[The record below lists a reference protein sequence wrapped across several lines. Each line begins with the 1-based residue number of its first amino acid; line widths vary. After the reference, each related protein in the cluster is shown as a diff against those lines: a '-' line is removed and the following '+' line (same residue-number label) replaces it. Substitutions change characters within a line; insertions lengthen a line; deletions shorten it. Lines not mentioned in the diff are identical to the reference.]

1 MIIDRSIRPFV
12 VYGEDP
18 VLTALEKIS
27 ANKARIV
34 FCVTEHG
41 HLVGSIT
48 DGDVR
53 RWIAAQSEVD
63 LTRPCADV
71 ANTGVRSAPAT
82 ATPAEVR
89 RLFVGAIDHVP
100 LLDEHGHLVAVAVNR
115 SDAFQV
121 GRHDVGRGNPAFLI
135 AEIGINHNGSVALAK
150 ELVDLAKTAGADCV
164 KFQLRDMAALYRGGT
179 GSAGEDLGPQYTL
192 DLLSRFNLPADR
204 LFEVFDHCRDVDID
218 IMCTPWDEP
227 SVDALVGYG
236 IPALKIASA
245 DLTNH
250 ALLTHA
256 AASGTPLVV
265 STGMSTE
272 TEIRESVAVLRASGT
287 AYALL
292 HCQSTYPAPFKDVNL
307 RYLTRLAEL
316 GDCPVGYSG
325 HERGFHVPVAAVA
338 LGATI
343 IEKHFTVDRG
353 MEGNDH
359 KVSLLPGEFAEMV
372 VRIRE
377 VEESLG
383 STSARAVSTGEM
395 MNRVNLAKSL
405 VAARDI
411 EPGDV
416 IERDA
421 VDIKSPGRGL
431 QPNALDRLVGRT
443 ANRALQAG
451 DFFYATDLSDAVSKG
466 RDFVFRRPWGLPVRY
481 HDVETLTADCTPD
494 FLEFHFSYKD
504 LEIDPAT
511 VLPDRLPM
519 GYACHAPDLFA
530 GDFILNL
537 ASEDDAHW
545 ERSITELQRVI
556 DLTRSLRPFFTTDV
570 DPVVISSVGGFTTDR
585 HVPLDE
591 LPDMYA
597 RVAAGLDRVDDS
609 GVRLSCQTL
618 PPFPW
623 YMGGQL
629 YCNLFVRASDTAQF
643 ASRYRVGSASTCR
656 TPSSRRRSS
665 GSRSPTRSSCWHRT
679 ATTCTSSTR
688 WGSTARA
695 CRSAT
700 ARSTG
705 RCWPASST
713 PSHRAS
719 ASSPRSGRATSTT
732 ARGSGWRWSGSS
744 SGSDR
749 ARRTTHRPV
758 GRARG

>member
-1 MIIDRSIRPFV
+1 M
-12 VYGEDP
+12 
-18 VLTALEKIS
+18 
-27 ANKARIV
+27 
-34 FCVTEHG
+34 
-41 HLVGSIT
+41 
-48 DGDVR
+48 
-53 RWIAAQSEVD
+53 
-63 LTRPCADV
+63 
-71 ANTGVRSAPAT
+71 
-82 ATPAEVR
+82 
-89 RLFVGAIDHVP
+89 
-100 LLDEHGHLVAVAVNR
+100 
-115 SDAFQV
+115 
-121 GRHDVGRGNPAFLI
+121 
-135 AEIGINHNGSVALAK
+135 
-150 ELVDLAKTAGADCV
+150 

-192 DLLSRFNLPADR
+192 DLLSRFNLPAEQ
-204 LFEVFDHCRDVDID
+204 LFEVFDHCRDVDVD

-256 AASGTPLVV
+256 ASSGTPLVV

-338 LGATI
+338 LGASI
-343 IEKHFTVDRG
+343 VEKHFTVDRG

-359 KVSLLPGEFAEMV
+359 KVSLLPDEFAEMV

-377 VEESLG
+377 VEEALG
-383 STSARAVSTGEM
+383 SAAPRAVSTGEM

-405 VAARDI
+405 VAARDL

-416 IERDA
+416 IDRAA

-443 ANRALQAG
+443 ANRGLRAG

-466 RDFVFRRPWGLPVRY
+466 RDYVFRRPWGLPVRY

-597 RVAAGLDRVDDS
+597 RVAAGARP
-609 GVRLSCQTL
+609 GRRLRGAPVVPDAAAVPLVHGRPAATATCSSA
-618 PPFPW
+618 PPTPPSSR
-623 YMGGQL
+623 
-629 YCNLFVRASDTAQF
+629 RATA
-643 ASRYRVGSASTCR
+643 AGSASTSR
-656 TPSSRRRSS
+656 TPSSPPPSS
-665 GSRSPTRSSCWHRT
+665 GSRSREAVELLAPHSDHLHLVDAVGVDGEGVQVGDGEIDWPVL
-679 ATTCTSSTR
+679 
-688 WGSTARA
+688 ARQLDLLA
-695 CRSAT
+695 P
-700 ARSTG
+700 G
-705 RCWPASST
+705 
-713 PSHRAS
+713 
-719 ASSPRSGRATSTT
+719 
-732 ARGSGWRWSGSS
+732 
-744 SGSDR
+744 
-749 ARRTTHRPV
+749 V
-758 GRARG
+758 GFIPEIWQGHVNNGEGFWLALERLEQWF

>member
-1 MIIDRSIRPFV
+1 MIVDRTVTPFA

-18 VLTALEKIS
+18 VLRALEKIT
-27 ANKARIV
+27 ANRSRIV

-41 HLVGSIT
+41 HLVGSIS

-53 RWIAAQSEVD
+53 RWIAAQTDVD
-63 LTRPCADV
+63 LTRPCSEV
-71 ANTGVRSAPAT
+71 ANPATVSAPAT

-89 RLFVGAIDHVP
+89 RLFAGAVDHIP
-100 LLDEHGHLVAVAVNR
+100 LLDDGGHLVAVAVNR

-121 GRHDVGRGNPAFLI
+121 GRHEVGRGNPAFLI
-135 AEIGINHNGSVALAK
+135 AEIGINHNGSVELAK
-150 ELVDLAKTAGADCV
+150 ELVDLAHGSGADAV
-164 KFQLRDMAALYRGGT
+164 KFQLRDMGALYRGGT

-192 DLLSRFNLPADR
+192 DLLSRFNLPAER
-204 LFEVFDHCRDVDID
+204 LFEVFDHARDVGID
-218 IMCTPWDEP
+218 VMCTPWDAP
-227 SVDALVGYG
+227 SVDALVEYG
-236 IPALKIASA
+236 VPALKIASA

-272 TEIRESVAVLRASGT
+272 SEIRESVALLRATGT
-287 AYALL
+287 PYALL

-325 HERGFHVPVAAVA
+325 HERGHHVPVAAVA

-343 IEKHFTVDRG
+343 VEKHFTVDRS

-359 KVSLLPGEFAEMV
+359 KVSLLPDEFATMV
-372 VRIRE
+372 TRIRE
-377 VEESLG
+377 VEEALG
-383 STSARAVSTGEM
+383 STEPRAVSTGEM

-411 EPGDV
+411 APGEL
-416 IERDA
+416 ITRDA

-431 QPNALDRLVGRT
+431 QPNALERLVGRS
-443 ANRALQAG
+443 ANRALVAG
-451 DFFYATDLSDAVSKG
+451 DFFYASDLSEATPKG
-466 RDFVFRRPWGLPVRY
+466 RDFEFRRPWGLPVRY
-481 HDVETLTADCTPD
+481 HDVEPLTADCTPD

-504 LEIDPAT
+504 LEIDPSS
-511 VLPDRLPM
+511 VFRERLPM

-545 ERSITELQRVI
+545 ERSVEELQRVI
-556 DLTRSLRPFFTTDV
+556 DITRGMRQWFTTDV
-570 DPVVISSVGGFTTDR
+570 DPVVISSVGGFTSDR
-585 HVPLDE
+585 HVPEDE

-597 RVAAGLDRVDDS
+597 RVAAGLDRVDDT

-629 YCNLFVRASDTAQF
+629 YCNLFVRPEDTARF
-643 ASRYRVGSASTCR
+643 AQQYGRRLCLDVSHSKLAANFIGQPFSEAVALLAPHAEHLHLVDAVGVD
-656 TPSSRRRSS
+656 
-665 GSRSPTRSSCWHRT
+665 GE
-679 ATTCTSSTR
+679 
-688 WGSTARA
+688 GVQ
-695 CRSAT
+695 
-700 ARSTG
+700 
-705 RCWPASST
+705 
-713 PSHRAS
+713 
-719 ASSPRSGRATSTT
+719 
-732 ARGSGWRWSGSS
+732 
-744 SGSDR
+744 
-749 ARRTTHRPV
+749 V
-758 GRARG
+758 GEGEVDWAVLAEQLDALAPGVSFIPEIWQGHVNNGEGFWVALERLEQWF

>member
-41 HLVGSIT
+41 HLVGSIS

-53 RWIAAQSEVD
+53 RWIAAQDDVD
-63 LTRPCADV
+63 LTHPCAEV

-100 LLDEHGHLVAVAVNR
+100 LLDARGHLVAVAVNR
-115 SDAFQV
+115 NDAFQV
-121 GRHDVGRGNPAFLI
+121 GRHDVGRDHPALLI

-150 ELVDLAKTAGADCV
+150 QLVDQAKAAGADAV
-164 KFQLRDMAALYRGGT
+164 KFQLRDMAALYRGGSA
-179 GSAGEDLGPQYTL
+179 GAGEDLGPQYTL
-192 DLLSRFNLPADR
+192 DLLSRFNLPAEQ
-204 LFEVFDHCRDVDID
+204 LFEVFDHCREVDVDIL
-218 IMCTPWDEP
+218 CTPWDAP
-227 SVDALVGYG
+227 SVDALVDYG
-236 IPALKIASA
+236 IPGLKIASA

-250 ALLTHA
+250 GLLTHA

-272 TEIRESVAVLRASGT
+272 TEIRESVAVLKASGT

-325 HERGFHVPVAAVA
+325 HERGFHVAVAAVA
-338 LGATI
+338 LGAGI
-343 IEKHFTVDRG
+343 IEKHFTLDRG

-359 KVSLLPGEFAEMV
+359 KVSLLPDEFAEMV
-372 VRIRE
+372 GRIRE

-383 STSARAVSTGEM
+383 SAAPRAVSTGEM

-405 VAARDI
+405 VAARDL
-411 EPGDV
+411 EPGDL

-431 QPNALDRLVGRT
+431 QPNALDKLVGRT
-443 ANRALQAG
+443 ANRGLRAG

-466 RDFVFRRPWGLPVRY
+466 RDYVFRRPWGLPVRY
-481 HDVETLTADCTPD
+481 HDVEILTADCTPD
-494 FLEFHFSYKD
+494 FLEFHFSYQD
-504 LEIDPAT
+504 LEIDPSA
-511 VLPDRLPM
+511 VLPERLPM

-537 ASEDDAHW
+537 ASDDDAHW
-545 ERSITELQRVI
+545 ERSIAELQRVI

-629 YCNLFVRASDTAQF
+629 YCNLFVRPSDTAEF
-643 ASRYRVGSASTCR
+643 ATRYGRRLCLDVSHTKLAATFLGQPFSEAVELLGPHTDHLHLVDSVGVDGEGVQVGEGEVDW
-656 TPSSRRRSS
+656 PVL
-665 GSRSPTRSSCWHRT
+665 
-679 ATTCTSSTR
+679 
-688 WGSTARA
+688 ARQLDA
-695 CRSAT
+695 LAP
-700 ARSTG
+700 G
-705 RCWPASST
+705 
-713 PSHRAS
+713 
-719 ASSPRSGRATSTT
+719 
-732 ARGSGWRWSGSS
+732 
-744 SGSDR
+744 
-749 ARRTTHRPV
+749 V
-758 GRARG
+758 GFIPEIWQGHVNNGEGFWVALERLEQWF

>member
-1 MIIDRSIRPFV
+1 MIIDRTIRPFV

-41 HLVGSIT
+41 HLVGSIS

-53 RWIAAQSEVD
+53 RWIAAQAEVD

-71 ANTGVRSAPAT
+71 ANTAATSAPST
-82 ATPAEVR
+82 ATPAEIR

-121 GRHDVGRGNPAFLI
+121 GRHDVGLGRPAFLI
-135 AEIGINHNGSVALAK
+135 AEIGINHNGSVELAK
-150 ELVDLAKTAGADCV
+150 ELVDLAKGAGADAV

-192 DLLSRFNLPADR
+192 DLLSRFNLPAEQ
-204 LFEVFDHCRDVDID
+204 LFEVFDHCREVDID
-218 IMCTPWDEP
+218 IMCTPWDAP

-272 TEIRESVAVLRASGT
+272 SEIRESVAVLRASGT

-325 HERGFHVPVAAVA
+325 HERGFHVAVAAVA
-338 LGATI
+338 LGASI
-343 IEKHFTVDRG
+343 VEKHFTVDRG
-353 MEGNDH
+353 LEGNDH

-372 VRIRE
+372 ARIRE

-383 STSARAVSTGEM
+383 STAPRAVSTGEM

-405 VAARDI
+405 VAARDL

-416 IERDA
+416 IDRAA

-443 ANRALQAG
+443 ANRGLRAG

-511 VLPDRLPM
+511 VLPERLPM

-556 DLTRSLRPFFTTDV
+556 DLTRSLRPYFTTEV

-597 RVAAGLDRVDDS
+597 RVAAGLDRVDDT

-629 YCNLFVRASDTAQF
+629 YCNLFVRASDTAEF
-643 ASRYRVGSASTCR
+643 ASRYG
-656 TPSSRRRSS
+656 RRLCLDVSH
-665 GSRSPTRSSCWHRT
+665 TKL
-679 ATTCTSSTR
+679 ATTFLGQPFSEAVDLLAPHSDHLHLVDSVGVDGEGVQVGDGEID
-688 WGSTARA
+688 WPVLARQLDVLA
-695 CRSAT
+695 P
-700 ARSTG
+700 G
-705 RCWPASST
+705 
-713 PSHRAS
+713 
-719 ASSPRSGRATSTT
+719 
-732 ARGSGWRWSGSS
+732 
-744 SGSDR
+744 
-749 ARRTTHRPV
+749 V
-758 GRARG
+758 GFIPEIWQGHVNNGEGFWLALERLEQWF

>member
-1 MIIDRSIRPFV
+1 MIIDRTIRPFV

-18 VLTALEKIS
+18 VLTALEKIT

-34 FCVTEHG
+34 FCVSEHG
-41 HLVGSIT
+41 HLIGSLT

-53 RWIAAQSEVD
+53 RWIAAQDEVD
-63 LTRPCADV
+63 LSRPCAEV
-71 ANTGVRSAPAT
+71 ANTAVRSAPASS
-82 ATPAEVR
+82 TPAEVR
-89 RLFVGAIDHVP
+89 RLFVGAVDHVP

-115 SDAFQV
+115 SDAFRV
-121 GRHDVGRGNPAFLI
+121 GRHDVGKDNPTFLI
-135 AEIGINHNGSVALAK
+135 AEIGINHNGSVDLAK
-150 ELVDLAKTAGADCV
+150 ELVDLAKGSGADCV

-179 GSAGEDLGPQYTL
+179 GSSAGEDLGPQYTL
-192 DLLSRFNLPADR
+192 DLLSRFNLAAEQ
-204 LFEVFDHCRDVDID
+204 LFEVFDHCRDIDID
-218 IMCTPWDEP
+218 IMCTPWDAP

-236 IPALKIASA
+236 VPALKIASA

-250 ALLTHA
+250 ALLLHA

-272 TEIRESVAVLRASGT
+272 TEIRESVAVLRSSGT
-287 AYALL
+287 PYALL

-343 IEKHFTVDRG
+343 VEKHFTVDRG

-372 VRIRE
+372 ARIRE
-377 VEESLG
+377 VEEALG
-383 STSARAVSTGEM
+383 TAAPRAVSTGEM

-405 VAARDI
+405 VAARDL
-411 EPGDV
+411 EPGDT
-416 IERDA
+416 IDRDA

-443 ANRALQAG
+443 ANRGLRAG

-466 RDFVFRRPWGLPVRY
+466 RDYAFRRPWGLPVRY
-481 HDVETLTADCTPD
+481 HDVESLTADTTPD

-511 VLPDRLPM
+511 VLPERLPM
-519 GYACHAPDLFA
+519 GYACHAPDLFQ
-530 GDFILNL
+530 GDFLLNL

-545 ERSITELQRVI
+545 ERSVAELQRVI

-570 DPVVISSVGGFTTDR
+570 DPVVISSVGGFTADR
-585 HVPLDE
+585 HVPADE

-629 YCNLFVRASDTAQF
+629 YCNLFVRASDTAEF
-643 ASRYRVGSASTCR
+643 ASRYGRRLCLDVSHSQLAATFHGQPFAEAVDLLAPHTDHLHLVDAVGVDGEGVQVGDGDVDWAVL
-656 TPSSRRRSS
+656 
-665 GSRSPTRSSCWHRT
+665 
-679 ATTCTSSTR
+679 
-688 WGSTARA
+688 ARQLDA
-695 CRSAT
+695 LAPGVSFIPEIWQGHVNNGEGFWLALERLEQ
-700 ARSTG
+700 
-705 RCWPASST
+705 WF
-713 PSHRAS
+713 
-719 ASSPRSGRATSTT
+719 
-732 ARGSGWRWSGSS
+732 
-744 SGSDR
+744 
-749 ARRTTHRPV
+749 
-758 GRARG
+758 